1 VLDPLEEAVFYR
13 ALAGAAPTQEDKEEC
28 QEEADR
34 HQEESAAALAP
45 ILKAKSEGGA

>member
-1 VLDPLEEAVFYR
+1 MLDPLEEAVFYR